1 MINGSTEQFQKFAHD
16 YNKMMMDSWSSWTK
30 QTIQS
35 DSFASASGAMMDWSL
50 ATHKMMTE
58 LSGQMME
65 SMDIPKRSDL
75 ARLSAQVQAVES
87 RLLEREESQDEIR
100 ELLLTLM
107 QKIDQMPAPVAAPV
121 AQASNQEKSS
131 QETVTGVLE
140 TPAQEKAVNTKT
152 AKSVKGKAGNKK

>member
-1 MINGSTEQFQKFAHD
+1 MMNGTTEQFQKFAND

-35 DSFASASGAMMDWSL
+35 DTFASASGAMMDWSL

-87 RLLEREESQDEIR
+87 RLLEREESQEEIR
-100 ELLLTLM
+100 ELLVTLI
-107 QKIDQMPAPVAAPV
+107 QKIDNMPAPAAAPV
-121 AQASNQEKSS
+121 SQTSS
-131 QETVTGVLE
+131 QEKQSKEPVTAVFE
-140 TPAQEKAVNTKT
+140 TSAQEKAKTTKT
-152 AKSVKGKAGNKK
+152 TKGKAGNKK